1 MSSDR
6 LSIFILNSVFSSVK
20 CNSAAL
26 TEHGPGY
33 CRDHC
38 HYCVRVST
46 SNTRHQGKCR
56 DISGD
61 YSGKWSNGYRPS
73 SLMFQKGFLLNTE
86 MCFSFHCVAPGLLWL
101 WVWPVAGDVNVG
113 PFFGHNHRGLLWP
126 VRSHAGLNR
135 FIYWLSKE
143 GEIKAF
149 KYPPPLW

>member
-6 LSIFILNSVFSSVK
+6 LSILNLDFSSVK
-20 CNSAAL
+20 HNS
-26 TEHGPGY
+26 TEHGSKLFSWLWLLTIVTIVSAAPIPGHQSQ
-33 CRDHC
+33 CR
-38 HYCVRVST
+38 
-46 SNTRHQGKCR
+46 N
-56 DISGD
+56 ISGD

-86 MCFSFHCVAPGLLWL
+86 MCFSFPCGAPGLLWL
-101 WVWPVAGDVNVG
+101 WVWPVASDVNVG